1 VRVDAGQSGD
11 LVVPPDS
18 GGSKVALRSQGMS
31 GGVRTEVS
39 SVGQSDC
46 LASVGLEYVED
57 SRDTRA
63 VLSPARVYPE
73 QNQSVSQIVDE
84 RAVSSQVQTDMHLA
98 VVEVSDRAPW
108 LLGSCSGS
116 VGGRNPAWRG
126 NVSVDPTVSGWSGLG
141 MQLNH
146 FQHLQSL
153 QARIVVENST
163 SQPSGG
169 LELVVFQ
176 EGEQHIEK
184 VGSGKVVCESAAMV
198 GEEGLDN
205 SAEMEEEAGIDR
217 VSPLNTYS
225 LNSGDFSGYSDWVT
239 QCANQIY
246 PIVGISHED
255 QKLLLLALLTHL
267 EEERRSEA
275 LGALSSGGSKGKRE
289 VKNLECTINYDI
301 RGSCSRRGRSRA
313 RGHPVMS

>member
-1 VRVDAGQSGD
+1 VDCIRES
-11 LVVPPDS
+11 
-18 GGSKVALRSQGMS
+18 
-31 GGVRTEVS
+31 
-39 SVGQSDC
+39 
-46 LASVGLEYVED
+46 
-57 SRDTRA
+57 
-63 VLSPARVYPE
+63 
-73 QNQSVSQIVDE
+73 I
-84 RAVSSQVQTDMHLA
+84 QTDMHLV

-116 VGGRNPAWRG
+116 VGGWNPAWRG
-126 NVSVDPTVSGWSGLG
+126 NVSVDPTVSGWPGLG
-141 MQLNH
+141 LQLNH

-153 QARIVVENST
+153 QVRIVVKST
-163 SQPSGG
+163 SQPSGDS
-169 LELVVFQ
+169 ELIVFQ
-176 EGEQHIEK
+176 EGEQHIEE
-184 VGSGKVVCESAAMV
+184 VGSGRVVCESAAMA

-205 SAEMEEEAGIDR
+205 LAEMEEEAGIDK
-217 VSPLNTYS
+217 VFPLNTYS
-225 LNSGDFSGYSDWVT
+225 LNSGDFSGYSDWVI

-313 RGHPVMS
+313 RGHQVMS